1 MGGPGREAF
10 EGASWFD
17 KHVVDGAVNGSAK
30 AVQATAGGLRK
41 SQSGFV
47 RGYAAIIGIGVVGLL
62 AWFVV
67 VRGIL

>member
-1 MGGPGREAF
+1 
-10 EGASWFD
+10 
-17 KHVVDGAVNGSAK
+17 
-30 AVQATAGGLRK
+30 
-41 SQSGFV
+41 V